1 MFLRNSGIVLLA
13 GLILTG
19 CASKPL
25 QPFTTDSPPLVL
37 APAIQ
42 HQDQDQRGR
51 FREIFCEI
59 LEARKSEIKQ
69 YRPCDE
75 ALTRIGP
82 WPTGTGKP
90 VNLGPAKRRL
100 KVVFVP
106 GVGWGCFS
114 TWLSPEEAIP
124 RHLKLFDYEIV
135 TVDVNGLSGS
145 AYNAE
150 VIRNTIMEIPKQD
163 SGPELVLVGYS
174 KGAVDTLTA
183 LVDYP
188 EIHDRVVA
196 VVSVAG
202 AVGGSPLANDADEE
216 HLNLLQRLPGVT
228 CKQEAGSALQD
239 LRPVT
244 RMAWLANNPLPDA
257 IPFYSVITFPDPANI
272 SSAMRN
278 SYRKLSRVDAR
289 NDGQLIYYNQFI
301 PGSTLL
307 AYLNADHWAVAPISR
322 DLGIAGDVLLDRTDY
337 PRAALLEALLRY
349 IEEDLDSREGENP
362 ERASEAPRYGS
373 RPE

>member
-1 MFLRNSGIVLLA
+1 MSLRISAIILLA
-13 GLILTG
+13 GLTLTG

-25 QPFTTDSPPLVL
+25 QTFTKDSTPLMLV
-37 APAIQ
+37 PAIQ
-42 HQDQDQRGR
+42 HEDQDQRGR

-59 LEARKSEIKQ
+59 LETRKSEIKH
-69 YRPCDE
+69 YRPCEE
-75 ALTRIGP
+75 ALVQVGP
-82 WPTGTGKP
+82 WPAGTGEP
-90 VNLGPAKRRL
+90 VDLGPAKRRL
-100 KVVFVP
+100 KVLFVP

-124 RHLKLFDYEIV
+124 KHLQLFDYEMV

-145 AYNAE
+145 EYNAAK
-150 VIRNTIMEIPKQD
+150 IRNTIMEMPLPD

-188 EIHDRVVA
+188 EIHDRVAA
-196 VVSVAG
+196 VISVAG
-202 AVGGSPLANDADEE
+202 AVGGSPLANDAGEE
-216 HLNLLQRLPGVT
+216 HLNLLQRFPGVT
-228 CKQEAGSALQD
+228 CKQQAGSALQD
-239 LRPVT
+239 LRPGT
-244 RMAWLANNPLPDA
+244 RMAWLANNPLPDT

-272 SSAMRN
+272 SSAMRG

-289 NDGQLIYYNQFI
+289 NDGQLIYYDQFV

-322 DLGIAGDVLLDRTDY
+322 NLGAAGDLLLDKTDY
-337 PRAALLEALLRY
+337 PRGALLEALLRY
-349 IEEDLDSREGENP
+349 VEEELDSRGSAQA
-362 ERASEAPRYGS
+362 ERTGVASRYGH
-373 RPE
+373 PAD